1 MASIGLDSCLNP
13 WLFLLGLV
21 GDKIFPVYIFNTIE
35 KVILGF
41 SSIFHFCVPLSI
53 HWKQNARKARQTPSR
68 PNLLSPRAKVASASS
83 RGEKLQRAYNNLK

>member
-35 KVILGF
+35 
-41 SSIFHFCVPLSI
+41 
-53 HWKQNARKARQTPSR
+53 TPSR
-68 PNLLSPRAKVASASS
+68 PNLLSPKAKVASASS